1 MMTFKRTIQ
10 FGDCDPA
17 GYIYTP
23 RVAYYVVEAATEY
36 LSALLNKPAIRAAL
50 DSGILP
56 LTRAL
61 SIEYTGPAQW
71 DDVLD
76 INVTVLT
83 ISERSFSIGIEAVTE
98 KGVIVFTA
106 KQTQVCVSAETK
118 QPIAIPDFLREVLL
132 KGCD

>member
-1 MMTFKRTIQ
+1 MTTFKRTIQ

-23 RVAYYVVEAATEY
+23 RVAYYVVETVTEF
-36 LSALLNKPAIRAAL
+36 LTVLLGKPAIRAAL
-50 DSGILP
+50 ELGVLP

-76 INVTVLT
+76 IKIAVTN
-83 ISERSFSIGIEAVTE
+83 ISERSFSMSIEAVTE
-98 KGVIVFTA
+98 EGVVVFTA

-118 QPIAIPDFLREVLL
+118 QPIEIPDVLKDALL